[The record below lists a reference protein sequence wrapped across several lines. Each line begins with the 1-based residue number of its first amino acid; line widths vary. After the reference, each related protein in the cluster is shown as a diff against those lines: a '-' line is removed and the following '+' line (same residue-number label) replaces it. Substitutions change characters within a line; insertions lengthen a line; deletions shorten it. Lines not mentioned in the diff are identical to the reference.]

1 MIKELM
7 KEIKN
12 RNKKKSI
19 NITLGVIIGY
29 ILTGGIVYSEEIP
42 LKKKVIYDEEI
53 KWLWPFEK
61 GSGNTG
67 GEELPSEPEVIP
79 PKKDEIPWEHDP
91 DGIVEWITVNKVD
104 KK

>member
-42 LKKKVIYDEEI
+42 LKKNGCGHLKR
-53 KWLWPFEK
+53 
-61 GSGNTG
+61 G
-67 GEELPSEPEVIP
+67 
-79 PKKDEIPWEHDP
+79 
-91 DGIVEWITVNKVD
+91 VERKN
-104 KK
+104 